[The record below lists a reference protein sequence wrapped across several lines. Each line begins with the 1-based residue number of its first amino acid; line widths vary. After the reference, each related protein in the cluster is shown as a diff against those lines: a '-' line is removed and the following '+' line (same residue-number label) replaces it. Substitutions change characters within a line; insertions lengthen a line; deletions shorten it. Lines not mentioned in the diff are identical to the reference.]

1 MIPIVLYTTNRAT
14 AAAIRSANGM
24 IPGLRGNDLLL
35 ESRQQPLP
43 LSQGQPQIGDLSQI
57 IRPGDRR
64 DVDGL
69 FLTVSAGFHQ
79 PHHPSHALTPIRDQT
94 RNYRFDARTPN
105 LQAVPSTSRA
115 DRTQATDAPAPC
127 SPAGGSGAVDDP
139 PAPSLP
145 GPRSRPG
152 DLSDDPAR
160 ASDSLSLHACSGHR
174 KSNRWR
180 ILQGVFPQP
189 AKAEPDFR
197 FYSLWDKVCRADVLE
212 EAYRA
217 CRRNDGAPGCDGMTF
232 NQITAYGQDRWL
244 EELRQ
249 ELRAGDYRPQPL
261 LRVWIPKSNGGQ
273 RPLGIP
279 CIRDRVVEMAAL
291 LVLGPIF
298 EADLLRNQYG
308 FRPGMD
314 AKMAVRQAF
323 WHVSDHGR
331 TEVVD
336 ADLSDYFSSIPHGPL
351 MRCVSR
357 RVADGTLLSVIK
369 RWLTAPVIEHDKG
382 TTRCTTEAKD
392 RHRGTPQGS
401 PISPLMANLYFR
413 RFLLAWE
420 RFDHRKRLDAYVVNY
435 ADDLVICC
443 RPGNGLEALATMR
456 HLMTRLGLTV
466 NEAKTRL
473 ARLPEENFDFLG
485 YSIGRLYGKDGV
497 PYTGTRPSRK
507 AVRRLLQR
515 IHDATTPHKH
525 AESPELRVAAI
536 NRLLRGWAEYFNQ
549 GPVLP
554 TYKLVQWYVQRRLQR
569 WLVRR
574 SGQAGTGYRQYP
586 DEYLYETLGLY
597 ALPKRRTDRPSAK
610 A

>member
-1 MIPIVLYTTNRAT
+1 M
-14 AAAIRSANGM
+14 
-24 IPGLRGNDLLL
+24 
-35 ESRQQPLP
+35 
-43 LSQGQPQIGDLSQI
+43 
-57 IRPGDRR
+57 
-64 DVDGL
+64 
-69 FLTVSAGFHQ
+69 
-79 PHHPSHALTPIRDQT
+79 
-94 RNYRFDARTPN
+94 
-105 LQAVPSTSRA
+105 
-115 DRTQATDAPAPC
+115 
-127 SPAGGSGAVDDP
+127 
-139 PAPSLP
+139 
-145 GPRSRPG
+145 
-152 DLSDDPAR
+152 
-160 ASDSLSLHACSGHR
+160 
-174 KSNRWR
+174 
-180 ILQGVFPQP
+180 
-189 AKAEPDFR
+189 
-197 FYSLWDKVCRADVLE
+197 
-212 EAYRA
+212 
-217 CRRNDGAPGCDGMTF
+217 
-232 NQITAYGQDRWL
+232 
-244 EELRQ
+244 
-249 ELRAGDYRPQPL
+249 
-261 LRVWIPKSNGGQ
+261 WIPKSNSGQ

-308 FRPGMD
+308 FRPEMD

-369 RWLTAPVIEHDKG
+369 RWLTAPVIEHDKC

-392 RHRGTPQGS
+392 RDRGTPQGS
-401 PISPLMANLYFR
+401 PISPLLANLYFR

-466 NEAKTRL
+466 NETKTRL

-485 YSIGRLYGKDGV
+485 YSIGRFYGKDGV

-525 AESPELRVAAI
+525 ARAQNYGLPLSIASSAAGPSISTKGRFFRPTSWCSGMSNGVFNAGWCDAADKRAPDTASIRTSISTRHSAYTPCRDAARTGRARRPDDAGESRMREICMSGLTSGDWKRSNGP
-536 NRLLRGWAEYFNQ
+536 NQ
-549 GPVLP
+549 
-554 TYKLVQWYVQRRLQR
+554 
-569 WLVRR
+569 
-574 SGQAGTGYRQYP
+574 
-586 DEYLYETLGLY
+586 
-597 ALPKRRTDRPSAK
+597 
-610 A
+610 

>member
-1 MIPIVLYTTNRAT
+1 MRNKGSLSRRPRLAADWSTTRPRGREPVGADDGWVRTTDEGRVMPTEERGPDLRHARKVMRARRL
-14 AAAIRSANGM
+14 AQS
-24 IPGLRGNDLLL
+24 L
-35 ESRQQPLP
+35 ETPP
-43 LSQGQPQIGDLSQI
+43 E
-57 IRPGDRR
+57 
-64 DVDGL
+64 
-69 FLTVSAGFHQ
+69 TVQ
-79 PHHPSHALTPIRDQT
+79 KLQT
-94 RNYRFDARTPN
+94 S
-105 LQAVPSTSRA
+105 LQA
-115 DRTQATDAPAPC
+115 
-127 SPAGGSGAVDDP
+127 
-139 PAPSLP
+139 
-145 GPRSRPG
+145 
-152 DLSDDPAR
+152 
-160 ASDSLSLHACSGHR
+160 
-174 KSNRWR
+174 K
-180 ILQGVFPQP
+180 
-189 AKAEPDFR
+189 AKAEPAFC
-197 FYSLWDKVCRADVLE
+197 FYSLWDKVYRADFIE

-217 CRRNDGAPGCDGMTF
+217 CRRNGGAAGADGVTF
-232 NQITAYGQDRWL
+232 DKIAAGGEKRWL

-279 CIRDRVVEMAAL
+279 CIRDRVVEMS
-291 LVLGPIF
+291 VLMVLSPIF

-308 FRPGMD
+308 FRPQMD
-314 AKMAVRQAF
+314 AKMAIRQAF
-323 WHVSDHGR
+323 WQVSDHGR
-331 TEVVD
+331 SEIVD

-369 RWLTAPVIEHDKG
+369 SWLTAPVIERDQRA

-401 PISPLMANLYFR
+401 PISPLLANLYFR

-420 RFDHRKRLDAYVVNY
+420 AFGHRERLDAHVINY

-443 RPGNGLEALATMR
+443 RPGNGAEALTILR

-473 ARLPEENFDFLG
+473 ANIPEESFDFLG
-485 YSIGRLYGKDGV
+485 YTVGRFYGKDGV
-497 PYTGTRPSRK
+497 PYIGTRPSRK

-515 IHDATTPHKH
+515 INDATTPHKH
-525 AESPELRVAAI
+525 AESPEQRVAAI
-536 NRLLRGWAEYFNQ
+536 SRLLRGWAEYFNQ

-554 TYKLVQWYVQRRLQR
+554 IYKVIRWYVQRRLQR

-574 SGQAGTGYRQYP
+574 GGQAGTGYRQYP
-586 DEYLYETLGLY
+586 DQYLYETLGLY
-597 ALPKRRTDRPSAK
+597 KLPTRRADMPSAK

>member
-1 MIPIVLYTTNRAT
+1 MPAEGRRPDLRQVRKVARPRGLANR
-14 AAAIRSANGM
+14 
-24 IPGLRGNDLLL
+24 
-35 ESRQQPLP
+35 LP
-43 LSQGQPQIGDLSQI
+43 TPQERVRTL
-57 IRPGDRR
+57 
-64 DVDGL
+64 
-69 FLTVSAGFHQ
+69 
-79 PHHPSHALTPIRDQT
+79 QT
-94 RNYRFDARTPN
+94 S
-105 LQAVPSTSRA
+105 LQA
-115 DRTQATDAPAPC
+115 
-127 SPAGGSGAVDDP
+127 
-139 PAPSLP
+139 
-145 GPRSRPG
+145 
-152 DLSDDPAR
+152 
-160 ASDSLSLHACSGHR
+160 
-174 KSNRWR
+174 K
-180 ILQGVFPQP
+180 
-189 AKAEPDFR
+189 AKAEPAFR

-217 CRRNDGAPGCDGMTF
+217 CRRNDGAPGFDGMTF
-232 NQITAYGQDRWL
+232 EQITAHGQDRWL

-249 ELRAGDYRPQPL
+249 ELRAGDYRPLPL

-273 RPLGIP
+273 RPLGIA
-279 CIRDRVVEMAAL
+279 CIRDRVVEMAVL

-323 WHVSDHGR
+323 WQVSDHGR
-331 TEVVD
+331 SEVVD

-369 RWLTAPVIEHDKG
+369 RWLTAPVIERDQRA
-382 TTRCTTEAKD
+382 TRCTTEAKD

-401 PISPLMANLYFR
+401 PISPLLANLYFR

-420 RFDHRKRLDAYVVNY
+420 RFGHRKQLSAYVVNY

-443 RPGNGLEALATMR
+443 RPGHGSAALATMR
-456 HLMTRLGLTV
+456 QLMARLGLTV

-473 ARLPEENFDFLG
+473 VRLPEESFDFLG
-485 YSIGRLYGKDGV
+485 YSIGRFYGKDGV
-497 PYTGTRPSRK
+497 PYIGTRPSRK

-554 TYKLVQWYVQRRLQR
+554 TYRLVRWYVQRRLQR

-586 DEYLYETLGLY
+586 DEYLYETLGLFS
-597 ALPKRRTDRPSAK
+597 LPRRRADRPSAK

>member
-1 MIPIVLYTTNRAT
+1 
-14 AAAIRSANGM
+14 
-24 IPGLRGNDLLL
+24 
-35 ESRQQPLP
+35 
-43 LSQGQPQIGDLSQI
+43 
-57 IRPGDRR
+57 
-64 DVDGL
+64 
-69 FLTVSAGFHQ
+69 
-79 PHHPSHALTPIRDQT
+79 
-94 RNYRFDARTPN
+94 
-105 LQAVPSTSRA
+105 
-115 DRTQATDAPAPC
+115 
-127 SPAGGSGAVDDP
+127 
-139 PAPSLP
+139 
-145 GPRSRPG
+145 
-152 DLSDDPAR
+152 
-160 ASDSLSLHACSGHR
+160 
-174 KSNRWR
+174 
-180 ILQGVFPQP
+180 
-189 AKAEPDFR
+189 
-197 FYSLWDKVCRADVLE
+197 
-212 EAYRA
+212 
-217 CRRNDGAPGCDGMTF
+217 
-232 NQITAYGQDRWL
+232 
-244 EELRQ
+244 
-249 ELRAGDYRPQPL
+249 

-291 LVLGPIF
+291 LMLGPIF

-323 WHVSDHGR
+323 WQVSDHGR
-331 TEVVD
+331 SEVVD

-369 RWLTAPVIEHDKG
+369 RWLTAPVIERDQR

-401 PISPLMANLYFR
+401 PISPLLANLYFR

-420 RFDHRKRLDAYVVNY
+420 RFGHRKQLSAYVVNY

-443 RPGNGLEALATMR
+443 RPGHGSAALATMR
-456 HLMTRLGLTV
+456 QLMARLGLTV

-473 ARLPEENFDFLG
+473 VRLPEESFDFL
-485 YSIGRLYGKDGV
+485 
-497 PYTGTRPSRK
+497 GTRPSRK

-554 TYKLVQWYVQRRLQR
+554 TYRLVRWYVQRRLQR

-586 DEYLYETLGLY
+586 DEYLYETLGLFS
-597 ALPKRRTDRPSAK
+597 LPRRRADRPSAK